1 MKHDLAEIAP
11 GKILYRLSESEVA
24 ANVERWMACFGKNS
38 EGIHID
44 QFMWHVFS
52 NRRFPSV
59 SRAAALEQYPQ
70 HEAHEYVVL
79 SNDRDGAFT
88 TDIRPMEC
96 SLSDWLVFPAN
107 LAWTMAF
114 THEDEWLGPY
124 FARHPQFSALDAE
137 NRARIKKAREAERAR
152 QKGWA

>member
-1 MKHDLAEIAP
+1 MKHDLAEVAP

-79 SNDRDGAFT
+79 SNDRDEAFT

-114 THEDEWLGPY
+114 THEDESLGPY
-124 FARHPQFSALDAE
+124 FALHPRFSVLDAE
-137 NRARIKKAREAERAR
+137 NRGRIKKAREAERAR